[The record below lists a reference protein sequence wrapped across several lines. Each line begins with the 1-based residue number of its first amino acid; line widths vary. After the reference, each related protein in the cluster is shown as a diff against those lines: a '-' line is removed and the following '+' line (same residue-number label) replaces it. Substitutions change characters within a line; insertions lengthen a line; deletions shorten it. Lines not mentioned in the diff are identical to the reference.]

1 MKANL
6 DLKIPENVNILL
18 EEILTE
24 IIFAK
29 NNKKTAKLLFDKIK
43 DTKFKNCI
51 IRTGFVSGRYIS
63 FDCLCQKNGD
73 DEIIKAIVKGMENKE
88 RDLFFMMG
96 LNPKKLY
103 INPDFIVDY
112 EEDKFYVG
120 FKLEKNDEGKK
131 RKKNM

>member
-1 MKANL
+1 MKENL
-6 DLKIPENVNILL
+6 DLKIPKNIDILL

-43 DTKFKNCI
+43 DLKFKNCI
-51 IRTGFVSGRYIS
+51 IRTGFVSGQYIS
-63 FDCLCQKNGD
+63 FDCLCQKNGE

-88 RDLFFMMG
+88 RDLYFMMG
-96 LNPKKLY
+96 LNPK
-103 INPDFIVDY
+103 IFHFNPDFICDY

-120 FKLEKNDEGKK
+120 FKFEKNDESRK
-131 RKKNM
+131 RKKNL